1 MEMKRTCAAALRRG
15 PVAVAALLAMTAA
28 TAVELESDNSDLKLR
43 WDNTVKYSTAAR
55 TGQPS
60 AALMGNPNQD
70 DGNRNFGR
78 GLISNRFDLL
88 SEFDAQYQNFGAR
101 ISAAGWYDAA
111 YVGRNDNPGFA
122 GGGTPNQLSAGYNDF
137 TREARRIHGQSAEV
151 LDAFVFSRF
160 DVGGKRAS
168 VRLGQHTQ
176 LWGESLFF
184 GGNAIAGGMGP
195 VDVVKLASVPG
206 TPFKEAMR
214 PVPQISG
221 QMELVPNVTLGA
233 YYQFRWRPSRLPAAG
248 SYLSTLDMNPDGGE
262 QILLPQAAQGGPFLD
277 GNVLRSSDQRAKNSG
292 QGGFQLR
299 LTHDETDYGVYLTRF
314 HSKNFQQVNNLGAR
328 NVIHAG
334 PAGCMVPGSFP
345 TGPTSCGYVA
355 PQTYNLAWHEGIT
368 AFGLSASK
376 TFGAIN
382 LAVEASVRHNQDLA
396 STNAVNTQA
405 LGGGSTDNSG
415 NPAYAVGRTAHVNI
429 STLWQV
435 PETSLWREASMTGEI
450 AWNRVLKITKNPEAI
465 DPNATRDGI
474 SLRLQFEPTYRQVLP
489 GLDLGVPIGVGYTPK
504 GSRSM
509 ALGPGGM
516 PASGGGDFTI
526 GVNGSYLDVW
536 RFSLAYT
543 HYFGPEGNFL
553 DANNHYTYKQTM
565 NDRNFIALSVRRT
578 F

>member
-1 MEMKRTCAAALRRG
+1 MEMNRMRTPAFRNTSVAA
-15 PVAVAALLAMTAA
+15 AALLAVTAA
-28 TAVELESDNSDLKLR
+28 TAVELDTDNPDLKIR
-43 WDNTVKYSTAAR
+43 WDNTVKYSAAAR
-55 TGQPS
+55 TGQPT
-60 AALMGNPNQD
+60 AALLGNPNQD

-88 SEFDAQYQNFGAR
+88 SEFDVEYQNFGAR

-122 GGGTPNQLSAGYNDF
+122 GGGTPNQLSVGYDEF
-137 TREARRIHGQSAEV
+137 TRETRKIHGSDFEV
-151 LDAFVFSRF
+151 LDAFAQARF
-160 DVGGKRAS
+160 DLGGKRAS

-184 GGNAIAGGMGP
+184 GGNAIAGGQGP

-214 PVPQISG
+214 PVPQVSG
-221 QMELVPNVTLGA
+221 QIALMPNVTLGA
-233 YYQFRWRPSRLPAAG
+233 YYQFGWRPSRLPAVG
-248 SYLSTLDMNPDGGE
+248 SYFSTLDMNPDGSE

-277 GNVLRSSDQRAKNSG
+277 GNVLRGADQRARNSG
-292 QGGFQLR
+292 QGGLQLR
-299 LTHDETDYGVYLTRF
+299 FTDDETDYGAYLIRF
-314 HSKNFQQVNNLGAR
+314 HNKTFQQVNNLGLR
-328 NVIHAG
+328 NVIFAG
-334 PAGCMVPGSFP
+334 PAGCVVPGSFA
-345 TGPTSCGYVA
+345 TGPASCGLVA
-355 PQTYNLAWHEGIT
+355 PQTYNLAWHEDIT
-368 AFGLSASK
+368 AFGLSASR

-382 LAVEASVRHNQDLA
+382 LAVEGSVRDNQDLA

-405 LGGGSTDNSG
+405 LGGGATDNGS

-435 PETSLWREASMTGEI
+435 PETPLWREASLAGEI
-450 AWNRVLKITKNPEAI
+450 IWNRVLSITKNPNAV
-465 DPNATRDGI
+465 DPNATRDAV
-474 SLRLQFEPTYRQVLP
+474 SLRLLFEPTYRQVVP
-489 GLDLGVPIGVGYTPK
+489 GLDLGVPIGVGYTPD

-516 PASGGGDFTI
+516 PATGGGDFNI
-526 GVNGSYLDVW
+526 GLNGSYLDVW

-543 HYFGPEGNFL
+543 RYFGPEGNFL
-553 DANNHYTYKQTM
+553 DANNHYTYKQAM
-565 NDRNFIALSVRRT
+565 KDRNFISLSVRRT